1 MRLYQ
6 LHLTCPQ
13 HIPNIFLELI
23 HLFLKLPT
31 SVSLNMP
38 AHYKFPIL
46 LCVLNFHS
54 LHEGACTVF
63 IPHISLLKT
72 TAHIADGLK
81 WENHSSIKKTAILLQ
96 NHASSTN
103 LYRVELSVNIE
114 QLNEIFTF
122 WSEKS
127 SLYIYGKLIVK
138 KVSFTFVFSSNK
150 GTY

>member
-1 MRLYQ
+1 MRVPAP
-6 LHLTCPQ
+6 HSFHT
-13 HIPNIFLELI
+13 FL
-23 HLFLKLPT
+23 F
-31 SVSLNMP
+31 
-38 AHYKFPIL
+38 Y
-46 LCVLNFHS
+46 
-54 LHEGACTVF
+54 
-63 IPHISLLKT
+63 KT

-81 WENHSSIKKTAILLQ
+81 WENHSSIKKTPILLQ

-127 SLYIYGKLIVK
+127 SLYIYGKLTVK

>member
-1 MRLYQ
+1 MRVPALYSF
-6 LHLTCPQ
+6 HT
-13 HIPNIFLELI
+13 FL
-23 HLFLKLPT
+23 F
-31 SVSLNMP
+31 
-38 AHYKFPIL
+38 Y
-46 LCVLNFHS
+46 
-54 LHEGACTVF
+54 
-63 IPHISLLKT
+63 KT
-72 TAHIADGLK
+72 TAHIADSLK

-127 SLYIYGKLIVK
+127 SLYNIYGKLKVK

>member
-1 MRLYQ
+1 MRVPAPYSF
-6 LHLTCPQ
+6 HT
-13 HIPNIFLELI
+13 FL
-23 HLFLKLPT
+23 F
-31 SVSLNMP
+31 
-38 AHYKFPIL
+38 Y
-46 LCVLNFHS
+46 
-54 LHEGACTVF
+54 
-63 IPHISLLKT
+63 KT

-81 WENHSSIKKTAILLQ
+81 WENHSSIKKTPILLQ

-138 KVSFTFVFSSNK
+138 KVSFTFASSSNK

>member
-1 MRLYQ
+1 MRVPAPYSF
-6 LHLTCPQ
+6 HT
-13 HIPNIFLELI
+13 FL
-23 HLFLKLPT
+23 F
-31 SVSLNMP
+31 
-38 AHYKFPIL
+38 Y
-46 LCVLNFHS
+46 
-54 LHEGACTVF
+54 
-63 IPHISLLKT
+63 KT

-81 WENHSSIKKTAILLQ
+81 WENHSSINKTAILLQ

-127 SLYIYGKLIVK
+127 SLYYGKLIVK

>member
-1 MRLYQ
+1 MRVPAPYSF
-6 LHLTCPQ
+6 HT
-13 HIPNIFLELI
+13 FL
-23 HLFLKLPT
+23 F
-31 SVSLNMP
+31 
-38 AHYKFPIL
+38 Y
-46 LCVLNFHS
+46 
-54 LHEGACTVF
+54 
-63 IPHISLLKT
+63 KT

-127 SLYIYGKLIVK
+127 SLYIYGKVIVK
-138 KVSFTFVFSSNK
+138 KISFTFVFSSNK
-150 GTY
+150 GTYLRAT